1 MASSAPDT
9 TKINHEE
16 RRRGSPVVVGD
27 AVVGAVVG
35 AVEGAGVGLE
45 VGDGVGLA
53 VCFTKY
59 QSGVEGTPVTCAGVC
74 SLRAYAGFR
83 ATPPPTSCAVHG
95 PGTVRE
101 GQRW

>member
-1 MASSAPDT
+1 MVGEAVV
-9 TKINHEE
+9 
-16 RRRGSPVVVGD
+16 GVVVG
-27 AVVGAVVG
+27 AS
-35 AVEGAGVGLE
+35 EGAGVGLKL
-45 VGDGVGLA
+45 GDGVGLA
-53 VCFTKY
+53 VCFMKY
-59 QSGVEGTPVTCAGVC
+59 KSGVEGTPVTCAGVC